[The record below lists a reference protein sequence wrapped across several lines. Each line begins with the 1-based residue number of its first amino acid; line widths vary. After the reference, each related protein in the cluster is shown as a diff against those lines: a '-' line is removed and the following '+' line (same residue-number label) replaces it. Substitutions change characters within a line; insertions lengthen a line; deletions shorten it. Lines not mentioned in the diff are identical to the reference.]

1 MISPGK
7 ISQRFKWWTAC
18 LSLKLV
24 IILPPLFIYKH
35 FECFPSCAVM
45 LVFQQRTT
53 DLIGRFRFIYFSLL
67 LQGFVVAVLYCFLNG
82 EVSDF
87 KQKKSSLRCLLCFYV
102 SKCHFTSLSCVSHPL
117 TGPSSSCLC
126 TFSSLLQVQSEIK
139 RKWRRW
145 MLQRF
150 LGADTKY
157 QQPSIGSN
165 GNNFSTQITMLTK
178 CSPTTRRSSACQ
190 EHLSVI

>member
-1 MISPGK
+1 MFPQLCCHAGISAQNN
-7 ISQRFKWWTAC
+7 SSYWAF
-18 LSLKLV
+18 L
-24 IILPPLFIYKH
+24 
-35 FECFPSCAVM
+35 
-45 LVFQQRTT
+45 
-53 DLIGRFRFIYFSLL
+53 FIYFSLQ
-67 LQGFVVAVLYCFLNG
+67 QGFVVAVLYCFLNG

-87 KQKKSSLRCLLCFYV
+87 KQQKKTTQQRQNSSLRCFLPYYV
-102 SKCHFTSLSCVSHPL
+102 SKSNFTSLSRVSHPL
-117 TGPSSSCLC
+117 TGPSLTCLSTYSSV
-126 TFSSLLQVQSEIK
+126 LQVQSEIK

-165 GNNFSTQITMLTK
+165 GNNCTQITMFTK
-178 CSPTTRRSSACQ
+178 SSPATRRASACQ